1 MPFPR
6 TVTRGVPRQTRTRP
20 RKLMARRNGCTGE
33 TEYPNGCTAS
43 GYILSTALVVILC
56 VVVPVTHHFRFSNA
70 PPSPSRACLQRVGLT
85 PEEHADALSLY
96 FRYEVQPKSACTFE
110 TRILRGCV
118 EDTTS
123 QIGFARYPPGPLRTK
138 NARDIRESFEYVERD
153 FLAVPRRAEDGD
165 ACVRPARA
173 LRSKFPRLTSPPYD
187 EALEGVPPFSSL
199 LLGENATD
207 ETSKTLRYHEY
218 ACLAAAEFGLGKIE
232 TAARANGNANLDVSA
247 KLASFFA
254 DPDLVP
260 GACHLRGDACPGE
273 KDTGEGKQK
282 GSDLGFGAC
291 DFVEFADVA

>member
-1 MPFPR
+1 
-6 TVTRGVPRQTRTRP
+6 
-20 RKLMARRNGCTGE
+20 MARRNGCTGE

-56 VVVPVTHHFRFSNA
+56 VVVPVTHHFYFSNA
-70 PPSPSRACLQRVGLT
+70 PTSPSRACLRRVGLT

-96 FRYEVQPKSACTFE
+96 FRYKVQPKSACTFE

-138 NARDIRESFEYVERD
+138 NARDIRESFQYVERD
-153 FLAVPRRAEDGD
+153 FLAVPRRAVDGD
-165 ACVRPARA
+165 ECVRPPRA

-199 LLGENATD
+199 MLGENATD
-207 ETSKTLRYHEY
+207 ETSRTLSYHEY
-218 ACLAAAEFGLGKIE
+218 ACLAAVEFGLGKIE
-232 TAARANGNANLDVSA
+232 TAARANGNTNLDLSVT
-247 KLASFFA
+247 LASFFA
-254 DPDLVP
+254 DPNFVP
-260 GACHLRGDACPGE
+260 GACYVRGDACPGE

-291 DFVEFADVA
+291 DFVEFVDVA

>member
-1 MPFPR
+1 
-6 TVTRGVPRQTRTRP
+6 
-20 RKLMARRNGCTGE
+20 MARRNGCTGE

-70 PPSPSRACLQRVGLT
+70 PPSPSRACLRRVGLS

-165 ACVRPARA
+165 ACVRSARA

-187 EALEGVPPFSSL
+187 EALEFVPPFSSL
-199 LLGENATD
+199 LLGENATG

>member
-1 MPFPR
+1 
-6 TVTRGVPRQTRTRP
+6 
-20 RKLMARRNGCTGE
+20 MARRNGCTGE

-56 VVVPVTHHFRFSNA
+56 VVVPVTHHFYFSNA
-70 PPSPSRACLQRVGLT
+70 PPSPSRACLRRVDLT

-165 ACVRPARA
+165 ACPRHNLVLHELARQALASRTRRAHRHLHLGCAPAAARLAVAACRVRAAAARLAVAACRVRVRVDAALDVDKGKALAEHAPARHDA
-173 LRSKFPRLTSPPYD
+173 FQPR
-187 EALEGVPPFSSL
+187 E
-199 LLGENATD
+199 
-207 ETSKTLRYHEY
+207 
-218 ACLAAAEFGLGKIE
+218 
-232 TAARANGNANLDVSA
+232 
-247 KLASFFA
+247 
-254 DPDLVP
+254 
-260 GACHLRGDACPGE
+260 
-273 KDTGEGKQK
+273 
-282 GSDLGFGAC
+282 
-291 DFVEFADVA
+291 